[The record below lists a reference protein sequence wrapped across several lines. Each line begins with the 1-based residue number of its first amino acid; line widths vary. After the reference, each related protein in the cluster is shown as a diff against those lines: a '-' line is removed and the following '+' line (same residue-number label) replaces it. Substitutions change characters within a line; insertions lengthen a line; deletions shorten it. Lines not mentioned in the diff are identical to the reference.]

1 MAAAVGLLLVRL
13 VQLQVVRADDLGTL
27 AQRQQLA
34 TIALEPHRG
43 RLLDRQ
49 GRPLAINV
57 ESTSIYAVP
66 SLITD
71 RPAFAARIAP
81 ALGRSPEEVVRRL
94 AGGRY
99 FVWLA
104 RKVPPQTIAQ
114 VKVLG
119 LGEQIGFRVEDR
131 RAYPNG
137 TLAAHLLGFVG
148 IDNQGLAGVELA
160 YDRTLRG
167 KAGEAV
173 AAHDGL
179 GRILIETQ
187 RTVEAPQDGAD
198 LLLTIDQVVQHIAE
212 RELDAAMRRT
222 QARRGSVLV
231 MDPRT
236 GELLALALRPAFDP
250 NSGPQARPDLWLNR
264 AIAEVYEPGST
275 FKIVTAAA
283 ALDADLVSSDD
294 IFICEG
300 FLRVGN
306 HTIRDAQGRRHGRVT
321 LGDIIK
327 NSCNVGAAQ
336 VATRLGKA
344 TFYRYIRAF
353 GFGTPTGVD
362 LPGEVAGLVP
372 PPAAWLGPG
381 LQTIG
386 FGQGV
391 SVTALQLLTAATV
404 LANDG
409 VMVRPHVVRGIRDRE
424 GRTTEVIDREVGRRA
439 VGPATA
445 SAVRQMLITAVRE
458 GSGAQARIAGH
469 EVAGKTGTAQKPS
482 PAGGYDPGRYV
493 ASFLGLVPAG
503 DPRLAILVILDEPR
517 GAYFG
522 GEIAAPVFREVA
534 AQTLWYLRIPPQ
546 SQFTGS
552 PETRRPAPP

>member
-1 MAAAVGLLLVRL
+1 MLLARL
-13 VQLQVVRADDLGTL
+13 VQLQVVRADRLGAL

-34 TIALEPHRG
+34 TIVLEPHRG

-49 GRPLAINV
+49 GRPLAVNV

-66 SLITD
+66 SLIAD
-71 RPAFAARIAP
+71 RAAFAARVAP
-81 ALGRSPEEVVRRL
+81 ALGRSPDEVLRRL
-94 AGGRY
+94 EGGRY
-99 FVWLA
+99 FAWLA
-104 RKVPPQTIAQ
+104 RKVPPRTIAQ
-114 VKVLG
+114 VKALG
-119 LGEQIGFRVEDR
+119 LGDQVGFRVEDR

-137 TLAAHLLGFVG
+137 TLAAHVLGFVG

-179 GRILIETQ
+179 GRILIESQ
-187 RTVEAPQDGAD
+187 RTVEAPQDGVD

-212 RELDAAMRRT
+212 RELDAAIKRT
-222 QARRGSVLV
+222 QARQGSVIV

-236 GELLALALRPAFDP
+236 GEILALALRPVFDP
-250 NSGPQARPDLWLNR
+250 NRGPEARPELWLNR
-264 AIAEVYEPGST
+264 AVAEVYEPGST
-275 FKIVTAAA
+275 FKVFTAAA
-283 ALDADLVSSDD
+283 ALDSDLVSASD

-306 HTIRDAQGRRHGRVT
+306 HTIRDAQGRRHGRET
-321 LGDIIK
+321 LSDIIK

-353 GFGTPTGVD
+353 GFGSPSRVD
-362 LPGEVAGLVP
+362 LPGEIAGLVP

-381 LQTIG
+381 LQTIA

-391 SVTALQLLTAATV
+391 SVTPLQLVTAATALV
-404 LANDG
+404 NDG
-409 VMVRPHVVRGIRDRE
+409 VMVRPHVVRGVRDRQ
-424 GRTTEVIDREVGRRA
+424 GRTTEVIDREVERRA
-439 VGPATA
+439 IGPETA
-445 SAVRQMLITAVRE
+445 RMVLQMMITAVRE
-458 GSGAQARIAGH
+458 GSGRQARIEGY

-493 ASFLGLVPAG
+493 ASFLGLVPAE
-503 DPRLAILVILDEPR
+503 DSRLAILVILDEPR

-522 GEIAAPVFREVA
+522 GEVAAPVFREVA
-534 AQTLWYLRIPPQ
+534 AQVLWYLRIPPQ
-546 SQFTGS
+546 SQFTDA
-552 PETRRPAPP
+552 PETGRPAPPPP